1 MEETMNGTARGGQ
14 PRLPSE
20 EELRQRPIVFLFDE
34 LADELIVS
42 FYDPPRPAVSVF
54 RDEPD
59 WLALRVDPETDEV
72 VAVQIVDFLTEA
84 LRERPELLVLAKLA
98 GIPRETIERSRVPRE
113 EYGRAAVRL
122 LRSLAVPA

>member
-1 MEETMNGTARGGQ
+1 MGAQ
-14 PRLPSE
+14 
-20 EELRQRPIVFLFDE
+20 QFDE
-34 LADELIVS
+34 FIGQVQHRARLASRGETEQI
-42 FYDPPRPAVSVF
+42 A
-54 RDEPD
+54 
-59 WLALRVDPETDEV
+59 ALSSRRWPSGWRAIRVDPETDEV

-84 LRERPELLVLAKLA
+84 LRERPELLVLAELA